1 MNDITWIPVDGI
13 DPAADAFPQAARI
26 GGANVLVFRLEE
38 GFRAVQR
45 TCPHQHASFTDA
57 QVVGGRMLRCAR
69 HGYTFKFSDGK
80 GVNCPG
86 YRLSIYEVVRAP
98 EGFSARAIP

>member
-1 MNDITWIPVDGI
+1 MTDASWIPVEGI
-13 DPAADAFPQAARI
+13 DAGADGFPQPARI
-26 GGANVLVFRLEE
+26 GAADVLVFRLDD

-57 QVVGGRMLRCAR
+57 QVIGGRMLRCAR
-69 HGYTFKFSDGK
+69 HGYTFRFSDGK

-86 YRLSIYEVVRAP
+86 YRLSIYEVVQGADGLR
-98 EGFSARAIP
+98 ARAIP